1 MYIYIYIVGCMDVRI
16 RMMCV
21 NVFMRMPSFDY
32 VDLSVTC
39 VSGQHRARVFFLR
52 TSAFEDMYM
61 QRGVETDKCTVYR
74 YIKNSCIVQEQRQEI
89 LIRESL
95 LKE

>member
-39 VSGQHRARVFFLR
+39 VSG
-52 TSAFEDMYM
+52 
-61 QRGVETDKCTVYR
+61 
-74 YIKNSCIVQEQRQEI
+74 
-89 LIRESL
+89 
-95 LKE
+95 